1 MYQHQ
6 LHQKIK
12 RALEKNALHANPAN
26 VNFYTRFV
34 ANAAAIESLFSSI
47 YQHHPA
53 YDLYFN
59 QLVETIVDAHQKED
73 LLYSNWTKKSW
84 NKKAG
89 S

>member
-1 MYQHQ
+1 MYQHH

-59 QLVETIVDAHQKED
+59 QLVETIVDAHQKRRPALQQLDE
-73 LLYSNWTKKSW
+73 KKLEQE
-84 NKKAG
+84 G
-89 S
+89 